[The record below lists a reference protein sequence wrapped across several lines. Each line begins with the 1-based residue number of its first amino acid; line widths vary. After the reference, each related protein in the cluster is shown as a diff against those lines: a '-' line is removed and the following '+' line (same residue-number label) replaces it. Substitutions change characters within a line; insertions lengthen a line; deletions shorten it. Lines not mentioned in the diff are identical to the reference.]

1 MRLRRRDGGVGARRR
16 LAARGKVMKSSFV
29 VGLGLLSLSAGPLI
43 AADLPVKAAPP
54 PAPYNWTGCYGDRY
68 FGSLFD
74 ESG

>member
-1 MRLRRRDGGVGARRR
+1 
-16 LAARGKVMKSSFV
+16 MKSSFV